1 MKIRIVLFLTF
12 NPKKNRRPI
21 IFLFIPSWSCS
32 QANSS
37 PDSSKLSL
45 FSEVMLTGKYLA
57 EKNGNKPHGHKNE
70 DDDKENIYRG
80 KRKFCSTMY
89 YFMISAFLTK
99 EKDGKNSMLYEGASS
114 TFFFE
119 IFTRFLSREHRGQG
133 WPKSLYISPAVSH
146 FYGTEY
152 EIWAGFGP
160 FGSTENFG
168 LGCEGEVHTA

>member
-1 MKIRIVLFLTF
+1 MT
-12 NPKKNRRPI
+12 KK
-21 IFLFIPSWSCS
+21 
-32 QANSS
+32 
-37 PDSSKLSL
+37 
-45 FSEVMLTGKYLA
+45 
-57 EKNGNKPHGHKNE
+57 
-70 DDDKENIYRG
+70 IYRG

>member
-45 FSEVMLTGKYLA
+45 FSEVMLTGKYQA

-99 EKDGKNSMLYEGASS
+99 EKDGKEKFRCYTRAHHQHFFSKFLRDSYQESIGA
-114 TFFFE
+114 
-119 IFTRFLSREHRGQG
+119 RAGQ
-133 WPKSLYISPAVSH
+133 SHYI
-146 FYGTEY
+146 
-152 EIWAGFGP
+152 
-160 FGSTENFG
+160 
-168 LGCEGEVHTA
+168 